1 MLNVLTIRPPLEE
14 LYNFIDRVPQ
24 YPVTPRQLVQLA
36 SKLKA
41 PQEVRE
47 FYKSFDQGLSYDNR
61 DELTTVS
68 EQVDFLR
75 QEEPEM
81 PAEIELSPEEY

>member
-24 YPVTPRQLVQLA
+24 YPVTP
-36 SKLKA
+36 